1 MLLPTAV
8 LLCLTTSCRDVHDPA
23 GVQRPDL
30 IPAYVI
36 TEDSLE
42 LFPDA
47 DRYDS
52 SSGTPSTGTETTL
65 PLTKDRRPML
75 RWDSAGLADA
85 IGSDSLIEAF
95 LDLTIVSYDGGWG
108 GQGKQAA
115 GLALEELQQEGG
127 SSAGEDQDGK
137 PRAQG
142 QKEQE
147 NGGPHTGM
155 TPSGRGGTGRRFIP
169 PSSSIPPAPG

>member
-108 GQGKQAA
+108 GQGKQV
-115 GLALEELQQEGG
+115 GVYK
-127 SSAGEDQDGK
+127 S
-137 PRAQG
+137 
-142 QKEQE
+142 
-147 NGGPHTGM
+147 
-155 TPSGRGGTGRRFIP
+155 GTGWTETGGFLP
-169 PSSSIPPAPG
+169 PSECTPLGISDSSDLPTADG